1 MIKGQRLKISDITR
15 EPVFDVG
22 VTMDLSGPGEIG
34 AACFCLDARGSL
46 ADGRWLVYEEN
57 RCSPG
62 AAVRF
67 MGASRDD
74 GHDFELTL
82 ASVAPEVE
90 RIVVVAYVGGPG
102 AMNQLTY
109 GHLRV
114 KAGGAELARY
124 VMSGHD
130 FGQEKAV
137 MLAEIY
143 RKSGE
148 WRLYLN
154 GQGFAEGIE
163 GVFRHFDAESL
174 WEALS
179 LRDRREQQ
187 GSGAELSPEQ
197 AREILEVL
205 RKSAP
210 REEDGWPSQEG
221 DGQPSRDGDGWPD
234 QDWAA
239 QERGVGE
246 DPGRVRE
253 GGASPRQTG
262 KPPTIH

>member
-1 MIKGQRLKISDITR
+1 MIKGQRVKVSEITS

-22 VTMDLSGPGEIG
+22 ITMHLSGPGDIG
-34 AACFCLDARGSL
+34 AVCFCLDGAGAL
-46 ADGRWLVYEEN
+46 AEGRWLVFEGN
-57 RCSPG
+57 RSSPG
-62 AAVRF
+62 GAVRF

-74 GHDFELTL
+74 GHDFEVTL
-82 ASVAPEVE
+82 GKVPDGVAK
-90 RIVVVAYVGGPG
+90 IVFVAFVSGPG

-109 GHLRV
+109 GHLRI
-114 KAGGAELARY
+114 KSADSELSRY
-124 VMSGHD
+124 VLSGHD

-163 GVFRHFDAESL
+163 GVFRHFRAESL
-174 WEALS
+174 WEALA
-179 LRDRREQQ
+179 LRESRSQE
-187 GSGAELSPEQ
+187 GGEIVLTPEQ

-205 RKSAP
+205 RRSAP
-210 REEDGWPSQEG
+210 QDDDPWPSQE
-221 DGQPSRDGDGWPD
+221 
-234 QDWAA
+234 
-239 QERGVGE
+239 
-246 DPGRVRE
+246 E
-253 GGASPRQTG
+253 GGDEDALPVEQEGHRPARPVG